1 MKMNAKLRAYLR
13 YNPIDLRGTDQ
24 YVVYSF
30 VLTILAVIFGIAWCN
45 EFLCFLRL
53 PLKTVLPYSVYCS
66 VEYWFAYNPLM
77 IHIVFGCV
85 ALYIGSVIFLSFC
98 HVIKM
103 RFVTL
108 ILSISFFLLNFGFC
122 CTSWLPS
129 MEEVQKLSHC
139 ELELADVFSEAVK
152 KGKANSNTEKRF
164 VFQED
169 SPFKHPGDVR
179 HRLWSDGTITVY
191 KPWENNQENN
201 RE

>member
-1 MKMNAKLRAYLR
+1 MKEKLRAYLR
-13 YNPIDLRGTDQ
+13 YKSVDLRGTDK
-24 YVVYSF
+24 YVAYSF

-45 EFLCFLRL
+45 DFLCFLRL

-77 IHIVFGCV
+77 IHIIFCCV
-85 ALYIGSVIFLSFC
+85 MLYIGSVILLSFC
-98 HVIKM
+98 HIIKM
-103 RFVTL
+103 SFVAL
-108 ILSISFFLLNFGFC
+108 VLLSFFFLLDLGLC
-122 CTSWLPS
+122 CTSWLPF
-129 MEEVQKLSHC
+129 MEEIQNLNRC
-139 ELELADVFSEAVK
+139 ELELVEAYPEAVK

-191 KPWENNQENN
+191 KPWENNQEN
-201 RE
+201 R